1 MTLEQLT
8 AELIQ
13 TVKQLNDQLQ
23 SIAQALRQFGPQ
35 VIVDNQLFEQAIAF
49 RWEKTE
55 DLRYKGYLVPI
66 RHPQLSSFNA
76 LSNIDL
82 QVNKVKD
89 NTEAFVKGYF
99 ANNVLLTG
107 ARGTGKSS
115 IVKACLNEFHAKGLR
130 IIELEKKDLND
141 LPKIVNLIADRP
153 ERFIIFCDDLAF
165 EAGDTSYS
173 GLKTVLDGS
182 LSASADNVLIYA
194 TSNRKHMVTEYQR
207 DNQEF
212 FVSES
217 GEIHPGDSVEQKV
230 SLADRFGLQI
240 HFYSFSQVEYLNTVK
255 LWLVEYGWQHH
266 EIEHVK
272 QQAIQYATQKGN
284 RSGRIANQFA
294 KMLSGQRALQ
304 QDR

>member
-1 MTLEQLT
+1 MEQLT

-13 TVKQLNDQLQ
+13 TVQQLNDRLQ
-23 SIAQALRQFGPQ
+23 SIAEALNQYSLQAT
-35 VIVDNQLFEQAIAF
+35 VDHRLFEQAIAF
-49 RWEKTE
+49 RWEKT
-55 DLRYKGYLVPI
+55 DDMHHTGQLI
-66 RHPQLSSFNA
+66 ATRHPQLSSFNA
-76 LSNIDL
+76 LCNVDQQLS
-82 QVNKVKD
+82 KVKD

-115 IVKACLNEFHAKGLR
+115 IVKACLNEFHAQGLR

-165 EAGDTSYS
+165 EAGDTSYA

-212 FVSES
+212 FATEN

-240 HFYSFSQVEYLNTVK
+240 HFYSFSQAEYLNTVK
-255 LWLVEYGWQHH
+255 QWLHEYGWQDD
-266 EIEHVK
+266 EIEQVK

-294 KMLSGQRALQ
+294 KMLSGQKALQ
-304 QDR
+304 RDRQK